1 MSSNPPKTTKYL
13 MVRNWLNILFI
24 AFSIAFITIFFLVQD
39 PWSNL
44 YYILSGIL
52 AILLK
57 MGETIIRVIEN
68 LQQNKLQKRSSTK
81 DGSE

>member
-1 MSSNPPKTTKYL
+1 MSSYPPKTTKYL
-13 MVRNWLNILFI
+13 MARNWLNILFI

-52 AILLK
+52 AVLLK

-68 LQQNKLQKRSSTK
+68 LQQNKIQKRSSTK

>member
-52 AILLK
+52 AVLLK

>member
-13 MVRNWLNILFI
+13 MARNWLNILFI

-52 AILLK
+52 AVLLK
-57 MGETIIRVIEN
+57 MGETIIRVVEN

>member
-52 AILLK
+52 AVLLK

-68 LQQNKLQKRSSTK
+68 LQQNKSQKRSSTK

>member
-1 MSSNPPKTTKYL
+1 MYSNPPKTTKYL
-13 MVRNWLNILFI
+13 MARNWLNILFI

-52 AILLK
+52 AVLLK

>member
-1 MSSNPPKTTKYL
+1 MSSNSPKTTKYL
-13 MVRNWLNILFI
+13 MARNWLNILFI

-52 AILLK
+52 AVLLK

-68 LQQNKLQKRSSTK
+68 LQQNKIQKRSSTK

>member
-1 MSSNPPKTTKYL
+1 MSSNPPKNTKYL
-13 MVRNWLNILFI
+13 MARNWLNILFI

-52 AILLK
+52 AVLLK

-68 LQQNKLQKRSSTK
+68 LQQNKIQKRSSTK